1 MLQRRTST
9 YDGYPP
15 HHNHNHHHHQNHHLL
30 AMSYP
35 PPVFANMMTTDAVVS
50 SSPSDPSS
58 GPSTILHI
66 PSSTATKDTDG
77 VLDRGSAAR
86 VNGSGNG
93 PSHSTQRHGRQHHQY
108 PQGQPPPPLPT
119 SQAQNFNSRARSASV
134 ISSTSTAT
142 SGHYRR
148 QYGNS
153 NSRGQQHT
161 SVSGNGS
168 CQQKTLSAKYRGRS
182 FYMSTNIYVRKLAAH
197 VTDASLVEMCTQYG
211 KIVSSKAII
220 DPETHLC
227 KGFGFVMYETVAET
241 RLAMAGLV
249 SQGYEVAPARIGPR
263 TISTPLNDQ
272 DTSLYVS
279 CLPIDM
285 TEEGLSELFINYH
298 PQSCRIMCDGGV
310 SRGVGFI
317 KLLDSHSAQLAIMQL
332 DRYTIPGCTRPLRVR
347 IAEPPG
353 QRRMKHMHHTQPLGN
368 PSDIYMP
375 YAMSDVPLQAG
386 VPSSLYMQ
394 PLPGVPWY
402 PNGYTAHDY
411 AQSNAY
417 GGYYNAYCP
426 PEASIVGVDSGL
438 ESGDTND
445 GSSAILYLTPG
456 GFLQGHPSDHN
467 NTANS
472 CDGVEEGCSCAGN
485 HSDITCTAVTA
496 AGMTC
501 ASTDS
506 SSDIVVVMGV
516 VDENGRHVASVVDEN
531 DTVSVDASHVVG

>member
-1 MLQRRTST
+1 
-9 YDGYPP
+9 
-15 HHNHNHHHHQNHHLL
+15 
-30 AMSYP
+30 MSYP

-263 TISTPLNDQ
+263 TISVWVVGIIYKL
-272 DTSLYVS
+272 SSSVVS
-279 CLPIDM
+279 HHVM
-285 TEEGLSELFINYH
+285 A
-298 PQSCRIMCDGGV
+298 V
-310 SRGVGFI
+310 
-317 KLLDSHSAQLAIMQL
+317 LLDSHSAQLAIMQL

-402 PNGYTAHDY
+402 QMAILRMIMHSPTHMVDTIT
-411 AQSNAY
+411 
-417 GGYYNAYCP
+417 YCP

-445 GSSAILYLTPG
+445 GSSAILYSTPG

-531 DTVSVDASHVVG
+531 DTVGVDASHVVG